1 MQSFVSRCHPTTTS
15 NPSLLKMEQETLY
28 QQVNGE
34 DGLRAL
40 VNRFYQL
47 MDELPE
53 AKGVRN
59 LHPPDITGS
68 AEKLFKFLSGFL
80 GGPQLYTTEYGHPR
94 LRVRHLPFKI
104 GKQEQDEWLL
114 CMEQALSE
122 TVSDQ
127 TLHNTL
133 LSYFRRTADHM
144 RNQSE

>member
-1 MQSFVSRCHPTTTS
+1 
-15 NPSLLKMEQETLY
+15 MEQETLY

-80 GGPQLYTTEYGHPR
+80 GGPQLYTSEYGHPR

>member
-1 MQSFVSRCHPTTTS
+1 
-15 NPSLLKMEQETLY
+15 MEQETLY
-28 QQVNGE
+28 QQLNGE

-80 GGPQLYTTEYGHPR
+80 GGPQLYTSEYGHPR

>member
-1 MQSFVSRCHPTTTS
+1 
-15 NPSLLKMEQETLY
+15 MEKETLY
-28 QQVNGE
+28 QQLNGE

-80 GGPQLYTTEYGHPR
+80 GGPQLYTSEYGHPR

>member
-1 MQSFVSRCHPTTTS
+1 
-15 NPSLLKMEQETLY
+15 MEKETLY
-28 QQVNGE
+28 QQLNGE

-80 GGPQLYTTEYGHPR
+80 GGPQLYTSEYGHPR

-133 LSYFRRTADHM
+133 LSNFRRTADHM

>member
-1 MQSFVSRCHPTTTS
+1 
-15 NPSLLKMEQETLY
+15 MEQETLY
-28 QQVNGE
+28 QQLNGE

>member
-1 MQSFVSRCHPTTTS
+1 
-15 NPSLLKMEQETLY
+15 MEQETLY

>member
-1 MQSFVSRCHPTTTS
+1 
-15 NPSLLKMEQETLY
+15 MEPETLY
-28 QQVNGE
+28 QQLNGA

-53 AKGVRN
+53 AKELRN
-59 LHPPDITGS
+59 LHPPELTGS

-80 GGPQLYTTEYGHPR
+80 GGPQLYTSEYGHPR
-94 LRVRHLPFKI
+94 LRARHLPFKI
-104 GKQEQDEWLL
+104 GQQEHDEWLL

-127 TLHNTL
+127 TLHDTL

>member
-1 MQSFVSRCHPTTTS
+1 
-15 NPSLLKMEQETLY
+15 MEQETLY
-28 QQVNGE
+28 QQLNGE

-80 GGPQLYTTEYGHPR
+80 GGPQLYTSEYGHPR

-133 LSYFRRTADHM
+133 LSNFRRTADHM

>member
-1 MQSFVSRCHPTTTS
+1 
-15 NPSLLKMEQETLY
+15 
-28 QQVNGE
+28 
-34 DGLRAL
+34 
-40 VNRFYQL
+40 

-59 LHPPDITGS
+59 LHPPDLTGS
-68 AEKLFKFLSGFL
+68 EEKLFKFLSGFL
-80 GGPQLYTTEYGHPR
+80 GGPQLYTSEYGHPR

-104 GKQEQDEWLL
+104 GQQEHDEWLL

-127 TLHNTL
+127 TLHDTL